1 MNEEEEEA
9 PLEESRVCQN
19 CLARERHAVRFEEQR
34 AMNASQQAAQLF
46 KTLYIY
52 IYNILDVYMSGR
64 PPWG

>member
-19 CLARERHAVRFEEQR
+19 CLAQERHAVRFEEQR

-52 IYNILDVYMSGR
+52 I
-64 PPWG
+64 